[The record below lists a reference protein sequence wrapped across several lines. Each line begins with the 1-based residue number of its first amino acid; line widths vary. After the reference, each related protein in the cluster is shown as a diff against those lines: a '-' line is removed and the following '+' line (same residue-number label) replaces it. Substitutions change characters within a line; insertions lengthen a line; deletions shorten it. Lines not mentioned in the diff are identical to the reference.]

1 MSKKPSSRAKLGK
14 PIKVTFGVKQ
24 VEEVSNK
31 ANELNLTPRD
41 FVTKTGLDAADKLL
55 DTQS

>member
-1 MSKKPSSRAKLGK
+1 MSKKSSSRAKLGK

-31 ANELNLTPRD
+31 ANSLNLTPRD
-41 FVTKTGLDAADKLL
+41 FVTKSGLDAADKLL
-55 DTQS
+55 DAKA